1 MAVVLKAP
9 RMAETTGPLTVA
21 LRLAVRD
28 REEAGLLAAAR
39 NGWHLSRSLEQRPV
53 HPGAFRANATSH
65 ESLAA
70 PRARQTVRQV
80 VKEACTAAL
89 VVKAVAPLNAAR
101 RTPAA
106 RPAEQERPE
115 ERPRRTSA

>member
-89 VVKAVAPLNAAR
+89 VVAVAPLNAAR

>member
-1 MAVVLKAP
+1 
-9 RMAETTGPLTVA
+9 MAETTGPLTVA

-28 REEAGLLAAAR
+28 REEAGLLAAL

-89 VVKAVAPLNAAR
+89 VLKAVAPLNAAR

-106 RPAEQERPE
+106 RPAVQERPE